1 MLRGTGCTLCLE
13 TLVVFSLCLG
23 ALVVLC
29 AMGHWLYTVLWG
41 TGCTLLRD
49 TGCTQF
55 VLGDTDC
62 TLCLGALVVFC
73 A

>member
-1 MLRGTGCTLCLE
+1 MLRDTSYIQFVLRGTGSTLCLG
-13 TLVVFSLCLG
+13 T
-23 ALVVLC
+23 LVVLC

-62 TLCLGALVVFC
+62 TLCLEALVVLG
-73 A
+73 